1 MLQRFTKQSCYW
13 HSAKKVSYHDCVYV
27 SRCCNSVEASQCSW
41 DLLSQEQQKQLSKQV
56 FAFVDASQMSNTLI
70 VVPVWQQRLIC
81 FWWMPCAMSGGGKHM
96 GKQMVCTA
104 LLIFCAHLCSSH
116 RWLIAN
122 CLVSFS
128 VIKFSLS
135 PMLTTLGSSSPVVQM
150 GESSS
155 GTWMLRGR
163 R

>member
-1 MLQRFTKQSCYW
+1 MTRPYRGW
-13 HSAKKVSYHDCVYV
+13 VYA
-27 SRCCNSVEASQCSW
+27 SRCAFGEVRYCSSVQVSQCSW
-41 DLLSQEQQKQLSKQV
+41 DLPSQEQQKQLSEQV
-56 FAFVDASQMSNTLI
+56 FAFVDAARMSNTL
-70 VVPVWQQRLIC
+70 VLVPAGRQRLIC
-81 FWWMPCAMSGGGKHM
+81 VSWMPCTVRGGGKHM
-96 GKQMVCTA
+96 GKQTVYTA
-104 LLIFCAHLCSSH
+104 LLYALHLFVCSH
-116 RWLIAN
+116 RWLIRN